1 VPVGKSTFTFKLEK
15 QLMAHQKDL
24 QVKLHETRGKILQL
38 EFQIEDLMKNR
49 QANQAKIEQIQS
61 QIKELKSSL

>member
-1 VPVGKSTFTFKLEK
+1 
-15 QLMAHQKDL
+15 MAHQKDL